1 MEHTEKRLYIVILS
15 MLLMMIVAGFA
26 TDGIIKTVVHIWV
39 LQYTRARLIQDFTVT
54 SIGAALVNAALVG
67 LIGLIVVFFSEVHLA
82 GPTVASILTITGFG
96 LFGNT
101 PFNSI
106 PIILGVWIASRLAR
120 KSLGSYS
127 LIALFGTA
135 LGPLVTLV
143 AFELTGSVF
152 WMLPLSIIVGLAVGF
167 ILPAVAGSL
176 LVIHQGYNLY
186 NVGFSCGFI
195 GLFAAGFLKALHS
208 LDDLII
214 VWNTQNHL
222 TLMLLIP
229 VFAIYLI
236 ICGVCIEGKHSWNS
250 SCKDFIKIQKHSGRL
265 PSDFTDMNSIGGTLI
280 NMGVLA
286 LICWTY
292 AMIITAPLNG
302 PVLGGIFTVIAFGGF
317 GKHVRNCLPV
327 MAGVIIATL
336 VFGKSLVA
344 PGPILAL
351 FFCTTLA
358 PIAGHFGWI
367 AGIIVGFIH
376 LFMVETT
383 ATWHG
388 GLDLYNNGFAGGLT
402 ATLFV
407 AFMQWY
413 RTNRPQEDFKS

>member
-26 TDGIIKTVVHIWV
+26 TDGIIKTVVHIWE

-208 LDDLII
+208 LDD
-214 VWNTQNHL
+214 
-222 TLMLLIP
+222 
-229 VFAIYLI
+229 
-236 ICGVCIEGKHSWNS
+236 
-250 SCKDFIKIQKHSGRL
+250 
-265 PSDFTDMNSIGGTLI
+265 
-280 NMGVLA
+280 
-286 LICWTY
+286 
-292 AMIITAPLNG
+292 
-302 PVLGGIFTVIAFGGF
+302 
-317 GKHVRNCLPV
+317 
-327 MAGVIIATL
+327 
-336 VFGKSLVA
+336 
-344 PGPILAL
+344 
-351 FFCTTLA
+351 
-358 PIAGHFGWI
+358 
-367 AGIIVGFIH
+367 
-376 LFMVETT
+376 
-383 ATWHG
+383 
-388 GLDLYNNGFAGGLT
+388 
-402 ATLFV
+402 
-407 AFMQWY
+407 
-413 RTNRPQEDFKS
+413 